1 MKNRLSVVLTITKI
15 KKHEPNIDIE
25 EALDEKTC
33 NNAVSAC
40 NSSNN

>member
-15 KKHEPNIDIE
+15 RKHTPIIDLE
-25 EALDEKTC
+25 EAIDEKTC

>member
-25 EALDEKTC
+25 EVLDELR
-33 NNAVSAC
+33 
-40 NSSNN
+40 